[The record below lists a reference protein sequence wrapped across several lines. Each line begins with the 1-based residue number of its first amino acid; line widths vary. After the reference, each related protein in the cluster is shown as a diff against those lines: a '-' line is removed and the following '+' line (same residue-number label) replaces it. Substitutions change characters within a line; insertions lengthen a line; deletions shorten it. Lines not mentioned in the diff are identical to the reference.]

1 VVLGEDHPNSAHV
14 PPLPY
19 AAVSAAGNVPD
30 PSFAIADRS
39 AIPRAS
45 EHDGLRFGAER
56 HNHEMLLLLLLLILI
71 LAVGGG
77 IFVSK
82 LLFLLLLLLVLL
94 LLFRGRF

>member
-1 VVLGEDHPNSAHV
+1 VVLREDHPNSAHV

-30 PSFAIADRS
+30 ASSAIGEPS
-39 AIPRAS
+39 AIPRAR
-45 EHDGLRFGAER
+45 ERGGLPFGR
-56 HNHEMLLLLLLLILI
+56 RRQNIEMLLLLLLLILI

>member
-1 VVLGEDHPNSAHV
+1 MVLRKDHPNSAHV

-19 AAVSAAGNVPD
+19 AAVSAAGNVPN
-30 PSFAIADRS
+30 PSSAIAHRS
-39 AIPRAS
+39 AIPRAR
-45 EHDGLRFGAER
+45 ERDGLRFGAGR
-56 HNHEMLLLLLLLILI
+56 QNHEMLLLLLLLILI

>member
-1 VVLGEDHPNSAHV
+1 VVLCQDHPNSAHV

-30 PSFAIADRS
+30 ASSAIAESS
-39 AIPRAS
+39 AIPRAR
-45 EHDGLRFGAER
+45 ERDGLAFAAER
-56 HNHEMLLLLLLLILI
+56 QNHGMLLLLLLLILI

>member
-1 VVLGEDHPNSAHV
+1 VVLREDHPNSVHV

-19 AAVSAAGNVPD
+19 AAVPAAGDVPD
-30 PSFAIADRS
+30 ASFAIAPPS
-39 AIPRAS
+39 AIPRAR
-45 EHDGLRFGAER
+45 ERGGLPFGPGR
-56 HNHEMLLLLLLLILI
+56 QNIEMLLLLLLLILI